1 VTGPAVPRAA
11 RSMRRDWDLLCSGT
25 EQPRAFHPSMV
36 DDLPEPARRW
46 LTHAIAPDTP
56 LWQSVELSMRGQIRI
71 GAWRPFT
78 ARQVLAPPRGFIW
91 AAQARFLGLPVVG
104 FDRLSSGSGQ
114 MRWRL
119 GGLIP
124 VMSATGPDI
133 TRSAAGR
140 LAGEMVLV
148 PTTFPAATW
157 TPGSDGDRVVVTWE
171 INGQNES
178 AELHVGQDGAL
189 VGVLIQRWGNPN
201 GAPFGR
207 YPFGVALEAEETF
220 AGVTIGS
227 VLRAGWWWG
236 TDRQAEGE
244 FFRAQIT
251 EATFR

>member
-1 VTGPAVPRAA
+1 
-11 RSMRRDWDLLCSGT
+11 MRRDWDLLCSGT
-25 EQPRAFHPSMV
+25 DRPEAFDPSMV
-36 DDLPEPARRW
+36 ADLPEPARRW
-46 LTHAIAPDTP
+46 LTHAIAPGIP

-91 AAQARFLGLPVVG
+91 AAHARFFGLPVVG

-124 VMSATGPDI
+124 VMSATGPDV

-140 LAGEMVLV
+140 LAGEMALV

-157 TPGSDGDRVVVTWE
+157 TPGSDGDRVVVTRE
-171 INGQNES
+171 INGQDES
-178 AELHVGQDGAL
+178 AELHVGPHGTL
-189 VGVLIQRWGNPN
+189 LGVLMQRWGNPN

-207 YPFGVALEAEETF
+207 YPFGVAIEAEQTF

-227 VLRAGWWWG
+227 VLHAGWWWG

-251 EATFR
+251 GATFR